1 MKKMR
6 KVQALLAAGLLLL
19 GGCAQEAA
27 QSPAPTPEATADQSQ
42 TAEGL
47 RDGTYQA
54 AAWGNNGEI
63 TVETVIAEGK
73 IAAVKVL
80 DHAETT
86 VISDKPL
93 TELPAEIVEYQS
105 VGVDLVSGATMTS
118 LGVVNAVSDCLS
130 QAGADLKEWKTE
142 VPYPVQPVED
152 GECDVVVVGSGASGM
167 TTAIYAAQGGAKV
180 ILVEKQD
187 LLGGTSLLSNSMF
200 GSVGTR
206 VHKAEGKT
214 ETVEDLYE
222 NYMKKEAATG
232 AFAQAEGA
240 RILAENSAAAAEYLL
255 DLGVDFDHT
264 SSKFVL
270 APASG
275 KRVGEMVIPALM
287 GQMEEKGVEVRLST
301 KAVKLL
307 MEDGKA
313 AGVEVE
319 TRDGSYAIHA
329 KAVVLATGGYAA
341 NREMVREYLPEWGD
355 SVYYCS
361 PGDTGDGI
369 RMAQDAGL
377 EVVDL
382 TVMKANPL
390 VFYDH
395 SHALTMNAAVSA
407 GAIMVNAEGE
417 RFANEQGSYGI
428 SPIINSQT
436 GGKGYVLFDE
446 NLIAENSTMAGYLE
460 AGYLTEAD
468 SLTELAEKLGID
480 GATLEKTVERYQQL
494 VSEGTDADFGRA
506 KLADWYSGEKFYGIG
521 VKPSIQGT
529 FGGIHTNTATEVY
542 SESGEIVPGMY
553 AVGECAQEGVNGLN
567 PMTVNLVFGKI
578 CGENAGAYAMAQE

>member
-1 MKKMR
+1 MKKTH
-6 KVQALLAAGLLLL
+6 KTPALLLAGLLLL
-19 GGCAQEAA
+19 SGCAQEAA
-27 QSPAPTPEATADQSQ
+27 QTPAPTPETTPGQSQ
-42 TAEGL
+42 APAGIQ
-47 RDGTYQA
+47 DGTYQA

-63 TVETVIAEGK
+63 TLETVISGGK
-73 IAAVKVL
+73 IADIHIL
-80 DHAETT
+80 DHVETT

-93 TELPAEIVEYQS
+93 SELPADIVEYQNI
-105 VGVDLVSGATMTS
+105 GVDLVSGATMTS
-118 LGVVNAVSDCLS
+118 RGVVNAVSDCLM
-130 QAGADLKEWKTE
+130 QAGADLAQWKKE
-142 VPYPVQPVED
+142 VSYPAGSVED
-152 GECDVVVVGSGASGM
+152 TECDVVVVGSGASGM
-167 TTAIYAAQGGAKV
+167 TSAIYAAQGGAKV

-214 ETVEDLYE
+214 ETVEDLYA
-222 NYMKKEAATG
+222 NYMNKEAATG
-232 AFAQAEGA
+232 AYAQAEGA

-264 SSKFVL
+264 SSKFIL

-275 KRVGEMVIPALM
+275 KRVGEMVIPALT
-287 GQMEEKGVEVRLST
+287 GQMEENGVEVRLST

-307 MEDGKA
+307 IEDGRA
-313 AGVEVE
+313 TGVEVE
-319 TRDGSYAIHA
+319 TRNGGYTIQA

-341 NREMVREYLPEWGD
+341 NREMVKEYLPEW
-355 SVYYCS
+355 SNSIYYCS

-369 RMAQDAGL
+369 RMAQEAGL

-395 SHALTMNAAVSA
+395 THALTMNAAVSA

-428 SPIINSQT
+428 SPLINSQT
-436 GGKGYVLFDE
+436 GGKGYILFDE
-446 NLIAENSTMAGYLE
+446 NLIAENSTMASYLE

-468 SLTELAEKLGID
+468 SLAELAQKLGID
-480 GATLEKTVERYQQL
+480 GANLEKTVERYQQL
-494 VSEGTDADFGRA
+494 VGEGTDADFGRG
-506 KLADWYSGEKFYGIG
+506 KLADWYSGSKFYGIA

-578 CGENAGAYAMAQE
+578 CGENAASYVTGQK